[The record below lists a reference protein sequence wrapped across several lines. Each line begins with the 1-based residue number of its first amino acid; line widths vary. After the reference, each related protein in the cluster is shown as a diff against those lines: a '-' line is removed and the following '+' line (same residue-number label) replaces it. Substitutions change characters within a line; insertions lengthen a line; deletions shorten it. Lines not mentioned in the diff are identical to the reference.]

1 LIGAEKNTRYGNV
14 QSLRKDKQAVSPAV
28 STVILTAAVVVM
40 ILVAMGFANTFLDA
54 RIAEN
59 EFSTNKQFMLTTGLQ
74 IDDIAWTIGRTQ
86 TVRYSS
92 QYGNIKFQSLA
103 VNYTF
108 EVYPTGG
115 PDWKVLFSNA
125 TGMILFNI
133 PVNTYSVSNNYF
145 ERISPA
151 SNGSFLQQGPS
162 APVSQVFCVEKLPM
176 KEGNYTRIVVV
187 PSIRML
193 NSTIEGPSSPTPTNY
208 FKFYLP
214 TLEPG
219 THLYRSQSIT
229 MTGDDITKIVQSGV
243 DKVRITVTFPNTDIG
258 FDSSFFNFDHVSETI
273 ELPADSVAE
282 FYIGKVIVTLGQI

>member
-1 LIGAEKNTRYGNV
+1 
-14 QSLRKDKQAVSPAV
+14 
-28 STVILTAAVVVM
+28 M
-40 ILVAMGFANTFLDA
+40 ILVAMGFGNTFLDA
-54 RIAEN
+54 RMAEN
-59 EFSTNKQFMLTTGLQ
+59 EFSTNKQFMLTMGLQ

-86 TVRYSS
+86 TIRYSS
-92 QYGNIKFQSLA
+92 KFGNMKFQSSA

-108 EVYPTGG
+108 EVDMGAGWVPI
-115 PDWKVLFSNA
+115 FANA

-133 PVNTYSVSNNYF
+133 PVSTYSITNDYF

-162 APVSQVFCVEKLPM
+162 APVSHVFCVEKLPM
-176 KEGNYTRIVVV
+176 IEGNYTRIVAV

-193 NSTIEGPSSPTPTNY
+193 NSTIEGPSSPTSTDY

-229 MTGDDITKIVQSGV
+229 MTGDDIIKIVQSGV
-243 DKVRITVTFPNTDIG
+243 DKVRITVTFLNADIG
-258 FDSSFFNFDHVSETI
+258 FDSGFFNFDHVSETI
-273 ELPADSVAE
+273 DLPDNSVTE
-282 FYIGKVIVTLGQI
+282 FYIGKVIVTLGQV